1 MKLLITYD
9 FLYKFIF
16 SENKDKKN
24 LESILTELIKKNY
37 KIYISAYTLD
47 ELYRFCDIEVM
58 ETLSVQFEILA
69 EEILPFTNIV
79 LKLFKKFE
87 MSEVEFH
94 VERATAVVY
103 GLDKLLTE
111 KGLTSLISFQTK
123 RNHDRA

>member
-1 MKLLITYD
+1 MKVLITYD

-69 EEILPFTNIV
+69 EEILPFTNTV

-123 RNHDRA
+123 RNHNRA

>member
-1 MKLLITYD
+1 MKVLITYD

-24 LESILTELIKKNY
+24 LEGILTELIKKNY
-37 KIYISAYTLD
+37 KIYISAYTLS
-47 ELYRFCDIEVM
+47 ELYRSCDIEVL

-69 EEILPFTNIV
+69 EEILPFTNTV

-87 MSEVEFH
+87 KSEVEFH

-111 KGLTSLISFQTK
+111 KGLVSLISFQTK

>member
-1 MKLLITYD
+1 MKVLITYD